1 MKRLITGARAA
12 LSSRV
17 SRSTLH
23 TFTCTLLLA
32 AAACRAFGGGVY
44 SETTFYRDVSEGVW
58 AAPSGFQISHYTN
71 TAAGTYTNGAT
82 TIYYRLSASVS
93 TNERTPISSVLTA
106 AWYGTNTAS
115 NVVVLAWDKS
125 DAAVSY
131 VVERSYDNA
140 TWTNWYAVAGGFSA
154 PTNASDVGGLATG
167 WTNTDWAATT
177 AEVAAPTFPWGGGGS
192 AGLSSVL
199 AIDNNANTLA
209 ITNVSDIVTTGDAT
223 FGENDAG
230 SDISI
235 RAENNTY
242 GGSIRVFGET
252 AGGHITMR
260 TDDNNGTVQIEIRD
274 GTVYDFDEGF
284 LNMGSASITNLSN
297 IYSGAAGTT
306 NAVTSSGIVDIG
318 PTLALALLAST
329 ALQNVA
335 EDTTPQLGGNLDAN
349 GGAITNLGTGIGGQ
363 GLGWQGGS
371 LYTFPTNY
379 ELRNNNGVRWV
390 QANEVGTFFYGTNT
404 MHIVDFSNMPILE
417 DGNGIPQ
424 SQGTATTGDEI
435 VNYQTATNL
444 IALLA
449 PAGTTNLAGLQDV
462 ADLSGVADT
471 EALVYDA
478 PSGLWTNGAVASAG
492 LSWVTNS
499 LGSTNTVSVD
509 VGANTYHLNLDPS
522 GIIGAGSALDDLSD
536 VDASA
541 PSVGDFLQ
549 YTAAGWTNYVNTSF
563 AKVYVGS
570 NQTITDAA
578 VTALNF
584 TGETY
589 DIGGNFNTS
598 TDLYTAPE
606 IGTYLVT
613 ISLQV
618 IESGFDNVYFELKR
632 SGSIQVNQMSG
643 DNDNSYNGVGASA
656 LVRITSVGQTI
667 AVGVYHNSSGN
678 RTVFGSTVSSV
689 AQFVKIN

>member
-140 TWTNWYAVAGGFSA
+140 TWTNWYAVTGGFSA

-167 WTNTDWAATT
+167 WTNTDWSATT

-199 AIDNNANTLA
+199 AIDNNANALA

-235 RAENNTY
+235 RAENNIY

-318 PTLALALLAST
+318 PTLALALLTDGTRSMTADLQIGTNKVQDVTGIHFVPTNSAVSSVEGNVYWDETDITLALRSDIADAIMQVGQEFWMRAKKDAGETISNGDAVYISGASGERPKVARADSVTNSHVVGLATHTWTSNDGWVTMEGLVRDLDTSSYSEGDELFVSATSGGLTNVSQFVGQGSVAIVTRSHPSAGHVFVSIVHSELEPAWNAVSNTVTANALLGST
-329 ALQNVA
+329 ALQNVV
-335 EDTTPQLGGNLDAN
+335 EDTTPEL
-349 GGAITNLGTGIGGQ
+349 
-363 GLGWQGGS
+363 GGS
-371 LYTFPTNY
+371 LNAAANSITNVSS
-379 ELRNNNGVRWV
+379 LGF
-390 QANEVGTFFYGTNT
+390 A
-404 MHIVDFSNMPILE
+404 
-417 DGNGIPQ
+417 DG
-424 SQGTATTGDEI
+424 SSLYST
-435 VNYQTATNL
+435 
-444 IALLA
+444 
-449 PAGTTNLAGLQDV
+449 
-462 ADLSGVADT
+462 
-471 EALVYDA
+471 
-478 PSGLWTNGAVASAG
+478 W
-492 LSWVTNS
+492 
-499 LGSTNTVSVD
+499 LGSTCTVHFVS
-509 VGANTYHLNLDPS
+509 PS
-522 GIIGAGSALDDLSD
+522 AT
-536 VDASA
+536 
-541 PSVGDFLQ
+541 
-549 YTAAGWTNYVNTSF
+549 YTA
-563 AKVYVGS
+563 
-570 NQTITDAA
+570 
-578 VTALNF
+578 
-584 TGETY
+584 
-589 DIGGNFNTS
+589 
-598 TDLYTAPE
+598 
-606 IGTYLVT
+606 
-613 ISLQV
+613 
-618 IESGFDNVYFELKR
+618 EL
-632 SGSIQVNQMSG
+632 I
-643 DNDNSYNGVGASA
+643 
-656 LVRITSVGQTI
+656 LI
-667 AVGVYHNSSGN
+667 AE
-678 RTVFGSTVSSV
+678 
-689 AQFVKIN
+689 

>member
-167 WTNTDWAATT
+167 WTNTDWSATT
-177 AEVAAPTFPWGGGGS
+177 AEVAAPTFPWGGGGGS

-223 FGENDAG
+223 FGEDDAG

-235 RAENNTY
+235 RAENNIY

-274 GTVYDFDEGF
+274 GTTYRFDQGF
-284 LNMGSASITNLSN
+284 FDMNNASITNLSN

-329 ALQNVA
+329 ALQNVV
-335 EDTTPQLGGNLDAN
+335 EDATPEL
-349 GGAITNLGTGIGGQ
+349 
-363 GLGWQGGS
+363 GGS
-371 LYTFPTNY
+371 LNAAVNTITNVSS
-379 ELRNNNGVRWV
+379 LGF
-390 QANEVGTFFYGTNT
+390 A
-404 MHIVDFSNMPILE
+404 
-417 DGNGIPQ
+417 DG
-424 SQGTATTGDEI
+424 SSLYST
-435 VNYQTATNL
+435 
-444 IALLA
+444 
-449 PAGTTNLAGLQDV
+449 
-462 ADLSGVADT
+462 
-471 EALVYDA
+471 
-478 PSGLWTNGAVASAG
+478 W
-492 LSWVTNS
+492 
-499 LGSTNTVSVD
+499 LGSTCTVHFVS
-509 VGANTYHLNLDPS
+509 PS
-522 GIIGAGSALDDLSD
+522 AT
-536 VDASA
+536 
-541 PSVGDFLQ
+541 
-549 YTAAGWTNYVNTSF
+549 YTA
-563 AKVYVGS
+563 
-570 NQTITDAA
+570 
-578 VTALNF
+578 
-584 TGETY
+584 
-589 DIGGNFNTS
+589 
-598 TDLYTAPE
+598 
-606 IGTYLVT
+606 
-613 ISLQV
+613 
-618 IESGFDNVYFELKR
+618 EL
-632 SGSIQVNQMSG
+632 I
-643 DNDNSYNGVGASA
+643 
-656 LVRITSVGQTI
+656 LI
-667 AVGVYHNSSGN
+667 AE
-678 RTVFGSTVSSV
+678 
-689 AQFVKIN
+689 